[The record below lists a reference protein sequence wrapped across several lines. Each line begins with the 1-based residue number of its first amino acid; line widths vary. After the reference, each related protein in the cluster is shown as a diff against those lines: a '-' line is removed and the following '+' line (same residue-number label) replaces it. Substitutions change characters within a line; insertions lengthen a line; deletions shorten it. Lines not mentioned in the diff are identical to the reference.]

1 MAHRH
6 ILTAYTGWTIPP
18 CEGKDDHLD
27 ILLDTLAGMRRHCM
41 HFTRS
46 TGSIWCMSMPLLTE
60 VAHYDMA
67 SFYIYHAPPEPGQPA
82 CDLLR
87 FVFSKDQRSDL
98 LQITQC

>member
-41 HFTRS
+41 RFTRS
-46 TGSIWCMSMPLLTE
+46 TGRHLVYVYAPADGGRPL
-60 VAHYDMA
+60 
-67 SFYIYHAPPEPGQPA
+67 
-82 CDLLR
+82 
-87 FVFSKDQRSDL
+87 
-98 LQITQC
+98 